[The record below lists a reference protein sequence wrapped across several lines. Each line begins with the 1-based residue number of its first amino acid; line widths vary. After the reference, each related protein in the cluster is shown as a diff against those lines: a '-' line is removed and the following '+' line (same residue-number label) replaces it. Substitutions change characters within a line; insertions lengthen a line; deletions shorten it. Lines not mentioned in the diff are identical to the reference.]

1 MAAWKPEVRF
11 RKSAKNHV
19 PDSIAFDYKQQTFA
33 STTFIF
39 SWTLGAILL
48 FAYSF
53 YAASPA
59 YSARCGLQ
67 RPEDVECML
76 Y

>member
-11 RKSAKNHV
+11 RKSAKNHA

-39 SWTLGAILL
+39 FMGIWRNSAVGIVFRSHRLHVVQDA
-48 FAYSF
+48 AYS
-53 YAASPA
+53 Y
-59 YSARCGLQ
+59 
-67 RPEDVECML
+67 
-76 Y
+76 

>member
-33 STTFIF
+33 STTSIF
-39 SWTLGAILL
+39 SWIFGAILL
-48 FAYSF
+48 LA
-53 YAASPA
+53 
-59 YSARCGLQ
+59 
-67 RPEDVECML
+67 
-76 Y
+76 